1 MKVSLLGIGLA
12 FPAAVGVSWYLAKST
27 LPGKT
32 VIDIFISLPLVLPP
46 VTVGYFLLIILGNQ
60 SPIGKILADFGLNLV
75 FTWIGAALA
84 AGIVSFPLMVR
95 SMEVAFSNV
104 ESNFEKAARSLGA
117 NPLQTFFRVTF
128 PLAKRGVLA
137 SIVLGYARALGE
149 FGATIVVA
157 GNIPGQTQTL
167 PLAIFTYLQ
176 TGDDFSALRLMVVSV
191 VLSLVALVLHRQ
203 MNRKVWL

>member
-12 FPAAVGVSWYLAKST
+12 FPAAVGISWYLAKSS

-46 VTVGYFLLIILGNQ
+46 VTVGYLLLIIFGNQ
-60 SPIGKILADFGLNLV
+60 SPIGRILSDIGLSIV
-75 FTWIGAALA
+75 FTWVGAALA

-95 SMEVAFSNV
+95 SMEVAFANV
-104 ESNFEKAARSLGA
+104 DTNFEKAARSLGA
-117 NPLQTFFRVTF
+117 NPLQTFFKVTF
-128 PLAKRGVLA
+128 PLARRGVLA

-176 TGDDFSALRLMVVSV
+176 TGDDFSALRLMMFSV
-191 VLSLVALVLHRQ
+191 VLSLVALVLHRR

>member
-1 MKVSLLGIGLA
+1 MGIALA
-12 FPAAVGVSWYLAKST
+12 FPAAVVISWYLAKSSF
-27 LPGKT
+27 PGKT

-46 VTVGYFLLIILGNQ
+46 VTVGYLLLIILGNQ
-60 SPIGKILADFGLNLV
+60 SPIGRALSDIGFNLV
-75 FTWIGAALA
+75 FTWVGAALA

-95 SMEVAFSNV
+95 SMEVAFANV
-104 ESNFEKAARSLGA
+104 DSNFEKAARSLGA
-117 NPLQTFFRVTF
+117 NPLQTFFKVTV

-176 TGDDFSALRLMVVSV
+176 TGNDFSALRLMVFSV
-191 VLSLVALVLHRQ
+191 VLSLLALVLHRQ

>member
-1 MKVSLLGIGLA
+1 MLVSLCVATPTLDQIGFLKD
-12 FPAAVGVSWYLAKST
+12 VAK
-27 LPGKT
+27 
-32 VIDIFISLPLVLPP
+32 
-46 VTVGYFLLIILGNQ
+46 N
-60 SPIGKILADFGLNLV
+60 IG
-75 FTWIGAALA
+75 
-84 AGIVSFPLMVR
+84 
-95 SMEVAFSNV
+95 
-104 ESNFEKAARSLGA
+104 
-117 NPLQTFFRVTF
+117 
-128 PLAKRGVLA
+128 
-137 SIVLGYARALGE
+137 ALGE